1 MDRSDLARLSREQL
15 ISLVLRLRRP
25 DETSRTSSTPPS
37 INREE
42 RCDQAEHGRAKLR
55 HEGYRRV
62 MSEDLDTV
70 ADTARLTSG
79 SPFGIIRRSIG
90 A

>member
-1 MDRSDLARLSREQL
+1 MDRSDLAGLSREQL
-15 ISLVLRLRRP
+15 IALVLRLRRP
-25 DETSRTSSTPPS
+25 DETSRTSSTPLS
-37 INREE
+37 TTREE
-42 RCDQAEHGRAKLR
+42 RCDQAKHGRAKLR

-70 ADTARLTSG
+70 VDTARLTSG